1 MKGKAMN
8 KFKAWLIRKLGGYA
22 HLSETPIIYRE
33 RPVVTLRG
41 IAPAPDESDIIPID
55 KQREYAE
62 RNVLDMIAKAIYYNR
77 LFDMT
82 EKIDEISGRKIYK
95 FTIKIVKP
103 DGESNDNLYVNQF
116 DDPKSFYQSASPDYS
131 DWWQGKDGD

>member
-1 MKGKAMN
+1 MN
-8 KFKAWLIRKLGGYA
+8 KFKAWLIHKLGRYV
-22 HLSETPIIYRE
+22 HMSESPIIYRE

-41 IAPAPDESDIIPID
+41 IAPAPDESENIPID

-62 RNVLDMIAKAIYYNR
+62 RNVRDMIAKAIYYNR

-82 EKIDEISGRKIYK
+82 EKIDEITGRKMYK

-116 DDPKSFYQSASPDYS
+116 DDPKSFYQLPSPNYS
-131 DWWQGKDGD
+131 DWRQGKDGD

>member
-1 MKGKAMN
+1 MN
-8 KFKAWLIRKLGGYA
+8 KFKKWLIRKLGGYV
-22 HLSETPIIYRE
+22 HMSESPIIYRE

-82 EKIDEISGRKIYK
+82 DTIDEITGRKMYK

-103 DGESNDNLYVNQF
+103 DEAPNNCKYVHWS
-116 DDPKSFYQSASPDYS
+116 DDPEIFHPLSTPDYS
-131 DWWQGKDGD
+131 DWRQGKDGF

>member
-1 MKGKAMN
+1 MN
-8 KFKAWLIRKLGGYA
+8 KFKAWLIRKLGGYV
-22 HLSETPIIYRE
+22 HMSETQIIYRE

-41 IAPAPDESDIIPID
+41 IAPAPDESDITPID

-62 RNVLDMIAKAIYYNR
+62 RNVRDMIAKAIYYNR

-116 DDPKSFYQSASPDYS
+116 DDPKSFYQSPSPNYS